1 MVSPTAGEQSPQ
13 GWGLDRGGGGQDGRR
28 GQVRCGWAGGGGV
41 TLPSTQ
47 CLKASE
53 EKAVERTDD
62 ADGREGVTECV
73 RNYACPS
80 VIDMTVKCE
89 GL

>member
-1 MVSPTAGEQSPQ
+1 MGIGWV
-13 GWGLDRGGGGQDGRR
+13 GWGGGVSLADGGSYG
-28 GQVRCGWAGGGGV
+28 VGGEGGVV

-62 ADGREGVTECV
+62 ADADGREGVTECV
-73 RNYACPS
+73 RDCLSECDRYDCQ
-80 VIDMTVKCE
+80 V
-89 GL
+89 

>member
-1 MVSPTAGEQSPQ
+1 MVSPTAGEQVH
-13 GWGLDRGGGGQDGRR
+13 RGGGWIGGGGGGGAGWQTGAVTVWVGR
-28 GQVRCGWAGGGGV
+28 GGGV

-62 ADGREGVTECV
+62 ADGREGVTESV
-73 RNYACPS
+73 RHCLS
-80 VIDMTVKCE
+80 KCDRYDCQV
-89 GL
+89 

>member
-1 MVSPTAGEQSPQ
+1 MGVGGGSGWQTGAVT
-13 GWGLDRGGGGQDGRR
+13 GWG
-28 GQVRCGWAGGGGV
+28 GWV

-53 EKAVERTDD
+53 EKAVERTVAD

-73 RNYACPS
+73 RDYVCPS
-80 VIDMTVKCE
+80 VMDYDCQV
-89 GL
+89 